1 MNIVKSGDTGGGEGR
16 EVLIELL
23 RSLQLSG
30 KKRGGG
36 ALLAWPTTAA
46 SPHSTDHNGNLY
58 FRLDT

>member
-1 MNIVKSGDTGGGEGR
+1 MSGDTGGWGGR
-16 EVLIELL
+16 EGQIELL

-30 KKRGGG
+30 KKREGG
-36 ALLAWPTTAA
+36 LLARPTTAA